1 MITALTSVFSDC
13 MLFRHSIVF
22 CSFFLFLFVQR
33 NLIVH
38 FQQGK
43 GCDVKFLAGTYVIE
57 ILTSFKIYTIDSC
70 YNSKNSQ
77 QKRKKGKLTKTIV
90 TNKNKVQ

>member
-1 MITALTSVFSDC
+1 MFFPIACCSVIALSSVVF
-13 MLFRHSIVF
+13 FIPF
-22 CSFFLFLFVQR
+22 CSKKFDSTFPT
-33 NLIVH
+33 
-38 FQQGK
+38 GK
-43 GCDVKFLAGTYVIE
+43 GCDVKFLAATYVIE